1 MILHNSLH
9 EKNEQQ
15 CFSRSFS
22 NLKVNQHLRNAG
34 TKKVFGFSAISVFQ
48 IIFQLVFLGKNWY
61 RLLDSD
67 RKSDLPGKDTVYRFL
82 NQGRYAWRKF
92 LHNISLSIVQSFDK
106 LTSSSR
112 VKVFIVDDSFLQR
125 NRSKK
130 AELLARLYDHASHRF
145 MRGYSM
151 LTLGWSDGYSFLPVD
166 FTMLSSAKQSNRLAE
181 MSEDLDKRTHGFKRR
196 KEALTRKPDALV
208 QMLTNALN
216 TGFSADYI
224 LMDSWFTQAPL
235 LRKLVEKE
243 MHVIGMV
250 KELKQRYLYKD
261 QKLSLKELFEITPK
275 NRKAAIMG
283 SVVVQTACGMP
294 LKIVFVQ
301 NRNNRREWLA
311 ILSTDIGLDNA
322 EIVRIY
328 GMRWSIETFFKFAK
342 SYLKLGTEF
351 QGRSFDML
359 ISHTTIVF
367 TRYLVLEWE
376 RRNNCDDRTFG
387 GLFYLFC
394 DEVRDMDLKRALQH
408 LMVFILTIL
417 DKKPKGEKASIL
429 CQLNNWISGF
439 PNYIKGLLANLSCES

>member
-34 TKKVFGFSAISVFQ
+34 IKKAFGFSAISVFQ

-196 KEALTRKPDALV
+196 KEALTRK
-208 QMLTNALN
+208 
-216 TGFSADYI
+216 
-224 LMDSWFTQAPL
+224 
-235 LRKLVEKE
+235 
-243 MHVIGMV
+243 
-250 KELKQRYLYKD
+250 
-261 QKLSLKELFEITPK
+261 
-275 NRKAAIMG
+275 
-283 SVVVQTACGMP
+283 C
-294 LKIVFVQ
+294 
-301 NRNNRREWLA
+301 
-311 ILSTDIGLDNA
+311 
-322 EIVRIY
+322 
-328 GMRWSIETFFKFAK
+328 
-342 SYLKLGTEF
+342 
-351 QGRSFDML
+351 
-359 ISHTTIVF
+359 
-367 TRYLVLEWE
+367 
-376 RRNNCDDRTFG
+376 C
-387 GLFYLFC
+387 
-394 DEVRDMDLKRALQH
+394 
-408 LMVFILTIL
+408 
-417 DKKPKGEKASIL
+417 
-429 CQLNNWISGF
+429 
-439 PNYIKGLLANLSCES
+439 